1 MGNICAYGLLRYG
14 SSACRN
20 DRDTWLSSIITKIF
34 LGFCVC
40 RHVSK
45 KEELL
50 TVVNSWVRNCWEI
63 LTLKSLWP
71 DGMHLMV
78 LREPA
83 DVIVRL
89 LSIAETLKKSS
100 DWRLLQVLHTFSELA
115 APIFKKSNSYAVSIV
130 LALGKIMRWI
140 LLGTISTHMKEKKT
154 LWNMKLVCFYISITV
169 IFFLYSNYNF
179 EFINYWMIFS
189 VSYWCF
195 LKPHLTASVTICPG
209 MFVSLLFSL
218 APGNRDSML
227 IWMAFEFWSA
237 NLLFSWLQTSLYL
250 MKYFFCCCCF
260 YFLNIHSNFRYSVNS
275 VLSQRKAWD
284 KLSCAI
290 IYSYWL
296 LY

>member
-1 MGNICAYGLLRYG
+1 MQEWQRYLIIKLHHQQDLPGLL
-14 SSACRN
+14 CLQ
-20 DRDTWLSSIITKIF
+20 TCF
-34 LGFCVC
+34 
-40 RHVSK
+40 
-45 KEELL
+45 KERG
-50 TVVNSWVRNCWEI
+50 TVNSGKQLSQKLLRN
-63 LTLKSLWP
+63 LDPKKSIWP

-78 LREPA
+78 LREPV

-115 APIFKKSNSYAVSIV
+115 APIFKKSNSYAVSII

-209 MFVSLLFSL
+209 MFVSLFFSL

-237 NLLFSWLQTSLYL
+237 NLLCNWLQTSLYL
-250 MKYFFCCCCF
+250 MKYFFC
-260 YFLNIHSNFRYSVNS
+260 
-275 VLSQRKAWD
+275 
-284 KLSCAI
+284 
-290 IYSYWL
+290 L
-296 LY
+296 LLFFKYTY